1 MRHVESI
8 VLEDRLDPI
17 LIWHFRG
24 VPSDGEFD
32 AFWAAHER
40 LLDAGAHFLT
50 IIDGVAA
57 ELPTPAQVR
66 RQAAWLAA
74 RAERL
79 RALSLGVALVLP
91 SQPLRRALLCMT
103 AWRTV
108 PGPHVLCPHMA
119 AAMLWAEARLL
130 RTPARAA
137 I

>member
-1 MRHVESI
+1 VQSI
-8 VLEDRLDPI
+8 VLEDRLEPI
-17 LIWHFRG
+17 LIWRFHGTPR
-24 VPSDGEFD
+24 DREFD
-32 AFWAAHER
+32 GFFAAHDR
-40 LLDAGAHFLT
+40 LLDAKQPFLT
-50 IIDGVAA
+50 IIDAISA

-66 RQAAWLAA
+66 RQSQWVAA
-74 RAERL
+74 RAVEL

-119 AAMLWAEARLL
+119 AAMMWAEAQLL
-130 RTPARAA
+130 R